1 MSGTRNFKRLGAP
14 GHYINVRYDDA
25 HVRLCR
31 NGRGGPAIAQ
41 RGFDKTHSK
50 ELFDVK
56 EGELLLAKKISH
68 TRDGYSHCFTS
79 LNGYPLDPSK
89 SQSVDELRKAIFD
102 ECMFIGVANT
112 PFSSEDP
119 SMEQGFTAQVGGVL
133 TLKHMG
139 SEVLHPGDLVRID
152 ISDKP
157 LRHVKKG
164 TPPLKELL
172 VLRKASPTHTAAS
185 LGLGTGASVDD
196 LVKAMAKASG
206 RVIGKAMS
214 LARSGDSVDILL
226 FHRSI

>member
-14 GHYINVRYDDA
+14 GHYINVRFDDA

-31 NGRGGPAIAQ
+31 NGRGGPAIKN
-41 RGFDKTHSK
+41 RGFDKTHSS

-56 EGELLLAKKISH
+56 EGELLLGKKLSH
-68 TRDGYSHCFTS
+68 TRDGYAHCFSS
-79 LNGYPLDPSK
+79 LNGYPGDPANP
-89 SQSVDELRKAIFD
+89 SVDDLRKKIFND
-102 ECMFIGVANT
+102 CVFIGVANT

-119 SMEQGFTAQVGGVL
+119 SMEQGFTAQVGGVV

-139 SEVLHPGDLVRID
+139 HEVLHPGDLVRID
-152 ISDKP
+152 ISSKP
-157 LRHVKKG
+157 LKHTRKG
-164 TPPLKELL
+164 IPPLKELL
-172 VLRKASPTHTAAS
+172 VLRKASNNHTLES
-185 LGLGTGASVDD
+185 LGLGAAGAGADD
-196 LVKAMAKASG
+196 LVKAMAKESG

>member
-31 NGRGGPAIAQ
+31 NGRGGPSIAQ

-56 EGELLLAKKISH
+56 EGELLIAKKISH
-68 TRDGYSHCFTS
+68 TRDGYAHCFTS
-79 LNGYPLDPSK
+79 LNGYPCDV
-89 SQSVDELRKAIFD
+89 SQTNDIPKLREKIFE
-102 ECMFIGVANT
+102 ECVFIGVANT

-119 SMEQGFTAQVGGVL
+119 SMEQGFTAQVGGVV
-133 TLKHMG
+133 TLKHTG
-139 SEVLHPGDLVRID
+139 PDVLHPGDLVRID

-157 LRHVKKG
+157 PRHVKKG

-172 VLRKASPTHTAAS
+172 VLRKASPTHTMES
-185 LGLGTGASVDD
+185 LGVGATANAGT
-196 LVKAMAKASG
+196 LVAAMAMASG